1 MPTFATSRTKKPHR
15 AAQAEALPA
24 ATPDTN
30 GALVRILTCGS
41 VDDGKSTLI
50 GRLLWDASDL
60 FDDQREA
67 LVRSTRRVLDGQHLD
82 YSLLVDGLLAERE
95 QGITIDIA
103 WRYFDYS
110 NGGTDTR
117 FVIIDSPGHEQ
128 YTRNMASGASHADVA
143 VMLIDARHGI
153 KRQTRRHAAILDLF
167 GVKRV
172 ILAINKMDLVGWSQ
186 TRFDEIEADFA
197 ALSAKFRFDAAV
209 AIPVAAVTGDNV
221 ATRSASMPWHKGPT
235 LLEQLRR
242 TPAAS
247 VAAQPFRL
255 PVQTVLRDGQD
266 FRGLAGT
273 IASGSIAVGDQIVD
287 VLSGQIARVNRIAT
301 MGRDFE
307 RASRGQAIA
316 LVLDRDI
323 DVSRGAVL
331 ANPTAQPVSLPI
343 TARTLDTR
351 LVWLSEQPY
360 DSDASYLVRTATDL
374 VPASGL
380 QIEAHLDLD
389 TLARIPATGCVAN
402 DIAIAT
408 IHLGRPTAMD
418 AFADLPTT
426 GAFVL
431 VDALTGATVAGGI
444 VTDMRTAVV
453 AQRGQAFVLTREV
466 LAGGLCRDLGSSPAD
481 QDEFQRR
488 WNEVSILLDLAR
500 GGSQTP

>member
-1 MPTFATSRTKKPHR
+1 MPTLAPPRPKPSVKPTE
-15 AAQAEALPA
+15 QADSSLIR
-24 ATPDTN
+24 
-30 GALVRILTCGS
+30 VLTCGS

-50 GRLLWDASDL
+50 GRLLWDASEL

-67 LVRSTRRVLDGQHLD
+67 LERSSRRVLDGKHLD

-95 QGITIDIA
+95 QGITIDVA
-103 WRYFDYS
+103 WRYFDH
-110 NGGTDTR
+110 DATR

-172 ILAINKMDLVGWSQ
+172 ILAINKMDLVDWSQ
-186 TRFDEIEADFA
+186 ARFDEIEADFA
-197 ALSAKFRFDAAV
+197 TLRAKFRFDAAV
-209 AIPVAAVTGDNV
+209 SIPLAAVTGDNV
-221 ATRSASMPWHKGPT
+221 ATRSVHMPWYQGPT
-235 LLEQLRR
+235 LLQQLRH
-242 TPAAS
+242 TTTSSTAG
-247 VAAQPFRL
+247 QTFRL

-273 IASGSIAVGDQIVD
+273 IASGSIAVGDQIID
-287 VLSGQIARVNRIAT
+287 VLSGQTARVSRIAT
-301 MGRDFE
+301 MTRDFDH
-307 RASRGQAIA
+307 AVQGQAIA

-331 ANPTAQPVSLPI
+331 AKAAVLAAGLTVRLPTA
-343 TARTLDTR
+343 ARELNAR

-360 DSDASYLVRTATDL
+360 DSDAAYLVRTATDL

-380 QIEAHLDLD
+380 QVQAHLDLD
-389 TLARIPATGCVAN
+389 TLGSIPATGCVAN

-408 IHLGRPTAMD
+408 IHLGRPLAVDT
-418 AFADLPTT
+418 FAHLATT

-431 VDALTGATVAGGI
+431 VDALSGATVAGGI
-444 VTDMRTAVV
+444 ITDMRSTTTHS
-453 AQRGQAFVLTREV
+453 RGQAFTLTREI
-466 LAGGLCRDLGSSPAD
+466 LAAGLCRDLGDSAAD
-481 QDEFQRR
+481 MAEFQRR
-488 WNEVSILLDLAR
+488 WNEAAILLERSR
-500 GGSQTP
+500 GGGHTR

>member
-1 MPTFATSRTKKPHR
+1 MPTLAPLRPKPTIKSVS
-15 AAQAEALPA
+15 QADSSLIR
-24 ATPDTN
+24 
-30 GALVRILTCGS
+30 VLTCGS

-67 LVRSTRRVLDGQHLD
+67 LQRSSRRVLNGQHLD

-95 QGITIDIA
+95 QGITIDVA
-103 WRYFDYS
+103 WRYFDH
-110 NGGTDTR
+110 DATR

-172 ILAINKMDLVGWSQ
+172 ILAINKMDLVDWSQ

-197 ALSAKFRFDAAV
+197 ALRAKFRFDAAV

-221 ATRSASMPWHKGPT
+221 ATRSAHMPWYSGPT
-235 LLEQLRR
+235 LLEQLRQ
-242 TPAAS
+242 TPAAGT
-247 VAAQPFRL
+247 AAQPFRL

-273 IASGSIAVGDQIVD
+273 VASGSIAVGDQIVD
-287 VLSGQIARVNRIAT
+287 VLSGQTARVSRIAT
-301 MGRDFE
+301 MAQNFD
-307 RASRGQAIA
+307 RAVQGQAIA

-331 ANPTAQPVSLPI
+331 ANPTVVPLSLP
-343 TARTLDTR
+343 TAAREMDAR
-351 LVWLSEQPY
+351 LVWVSDQPY

-380 QIEAHLDLD
+380 QIQAHLDLD
-389 TLARIPATGCVAN
+389 TLGRTPATGCVAN
-402 DIAIAT
+402 DIAIVT
-408 IHLGRPTAMD
+408 VYLGRPLAID

-431 VDALTGATVAGGI
+431 VDALSGATVAGGI
-444 VTDMRTAVV
+444 ITAMRSTAAVT
-453 AQRGQAFVLTREV
+453 RGPAFTLTREI
-466 LAGGLCRDLGSSPAD
+466 LAAGLCRDLGDSAAD
-481 QDEFQRR
+481 KAEFQRR
-488 WNEVSILLDLAR
+488 WNEAAILLEQAR
-500 GGSQTP
+500 GGGQKL